1 MNNQKNVNKKPLK
14 FNFNVIDM
22 LIVLIIVAALFF
34 VIYCVVLGN
43 NISDLGAKDADVE
56 YSVIISKADIRFK
69 DSVAPGDKVTDAQ
82 TGKFLGTVRKTDY
95 SFSVETIIDAEGNEK
110 LYTSTDKI
118 DITVTISC
126 TAKIKGTEYYAGGIL
141 LETGNYIDIHF
152 TNYAPTDRS
161 YISGIAVTD

>member
-56 YSVIISKADIRFK
+56 YSVIISMIPKKPRPLQSGDRWLHSPVCHYHGRHTGRTVYLPFSILMRSLVCLRHGLAVFCADWTTGDPAGRF
-69 DSVAPGDKVTDAQ
+69 
-82 TGKFLGTVRKTDY
+82 RKR
-95 SFSVETIIDAEGNEK
+95 V
-110 LYTSTDKI
+110 
-118 DITVTISC
+118 
-126 TAKIKGTEYYAGGIL
+126 
-141 LETGNYIDIHF
+141 
-152 TNYAPTDRS
+152 
-161 YISGIAVTD
+161 